1 MPRMSRLH
9 AQQQRLFFIHPL
21 HAHAGGRLSAEDGS
35 VRALVLALRQ
45 PAEWAALAPLWQGVQ
60 ADFHWPEPAI
70 AVNGGDA
77 FELWFSL
84 ADAVPRAEAAE
95 LLAQL
100 QQRYLSGVRADR
112 LRAWPAA
119 DAAAPTPLCRPFAAG
134 PERWAAFVSPDLPA
148 VFGDDPALDFAPG
161 ADAQAE
167 RLARLRPVSTA
178 ELQRL
183 RQASVPQAA
192 NQPALPEVP
201 SVAPSIAAPVAS
213 ASGVPVPLPADGP
226 GTGMALWSGTVEA
239 GPLHSTAAD
248 APRHFLLAVMNDA
261 SVPLTLRI
269 DAAKALL
276 TAAPAHH
283 PAPPPAAA

>member
-9 AQQQRLFFIHPL
+9 AQQQRLFFSSPSN
-21 HAHAGGRLSAEDGS
+21 ASAAGHLSAEDGS

-112 LRAWPAA
+112 LRTWPSA
-119 DAAAPTPLCRPFAAG
+119 DAAAPAPRCPPFAAG
-134 PERWAAFVSPDLPA
+134 PERWAAFVAPDLPA

-178 ELQRL
+178 ELQPL
-183 RQASVPQAA
+183 RQASVPHAA
-192 NQPALPEVP
+192 NQPVLPLEAP
-201 SVAPSIAAPVAS
+201 TACGSGAPSDWLGHS
-213 ASGVPVPLPADGP
+213 A
-226 GTGMALWSGTVEA
+226 ALWSGTVDA
-239 GPLHSTAAD
+239 GPLHSTAPD
-248 APRHFLLAVMNDA
+248 APRRFLLAVMNDA
-261 SVPLTLRI
+261 SVPLALRI

-276 TAAPAHH
+276 AAPLAH
-283 PAPPPAAA
+283 PQPPPGAA